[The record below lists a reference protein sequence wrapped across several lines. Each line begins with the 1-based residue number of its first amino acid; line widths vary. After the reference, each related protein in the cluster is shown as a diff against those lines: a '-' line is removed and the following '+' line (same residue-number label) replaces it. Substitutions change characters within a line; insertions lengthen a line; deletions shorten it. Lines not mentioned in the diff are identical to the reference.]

1 MFGLACQSHSN
12 DLFSYIPG
20 WDCHGLP
27 IENKALQELGVIE
40 IFMIYLGNPK
50 AIHNVLPL
58 AYRLITAHWL
68 SQKFARQLETLW
80 NVRSILVQKAEFQQ
94 LGIMADWTSQ
104 SGCYRTM
111 GWYANVDT

>member
-1 MFGLACQSHSN
+1 MILTFVLACQSRSN

-27 IENKALQELGVIE
+27 IENKALQELSVIE

-68 SQKFARQLETLW
+68 SHKFARQLETLW
-80 NVRSILVQKAEFQQ
+80 NVRSQFRK
-94 LGIMADWTSQ
+94 Q
-104 SGCYRTM
+104 SFDSL
-111 GWYANVDT
+111 A